1 MQQSFDAKSFTPMLC
16 LAAAFIPSSGNAQS
30 ITPDQFKTMLEDTLQ
45 KNPEIVQRALALA
58 SARETE
64 IAEAR
69 ARVAD
74 TKILQRAQ
82 ADPTDM
88 PSLGNLHARI
98 TIVVALDYKCSYCR
112 AMQPNIEELLAKRRD
127 VRVAI
132 LMTPILGNDSEV
144 LARFALAA
152 QVQGRFAQVHRA
164 LFSSPTKIVP
174 NDQTLAAL
182 SATVGVDWNQAK
194 AAMNSADVTRHLAQ
208 DRADWVAMNGPGT
221 PHIITGEKSFQGAT
235 PVVSVL
241 AALPPE
247 LPE

>member
-1 MQQSFDAKSFTPMLC
+1 MQQSFNAKSFNPLLC
-16 LAAAFIPSSGNAQS
+16 LATALISLPGNAQS
-30 ITPDQFKTMLEDTLQ
+30 ITPDQFKAMLEDTLQ

-58 SARETE
+58 SARATE

-74 TKILQRAQ
+74 AKVLERAR
-82 ADPTDM
+82 ANSADM
-88 PSLGNLHARI
+88 PALGDPHARI
-98 TIVVALDYKCSYCR
+98 TIVEALDYQCPYCR

-132 LMTPILGNDSEV
+132 LMTPILGHDSEV
-144 LARFALAA
+144 LTRFALAA
-152 QVQGRFAQVHRA
+152 QAQGRFAQVHRA

-174 NDQTLAAL
+174 NDRTLAAL
-182 SATVGVDWNQAK
+182 SANAGVDWNQAK

-221 PHIITGEKSFQGAT
+221 PHIITGKTSFQGAT
-235 PVVSVL
+235 PIASVL